1 MKANQKHCKVNYTIV
16 TPYSHETLFQVI
28 DVNGKQYRVDYL
40 PRPCN
45 TISDLY
51 AVYHQGVR
59 FSTFAKFLKSI
70 N

>member
-16 TPYSHETLFQVI
+16 TPYSDETLFQII

-40 PRPCN
+40 PRPCK
-45 TISDLY
+45 SVADLY
-51 AVYHQGVR
+51 AVIVNGVKY
-59 FSTFAKFLKSI
+59 STLAKFLKSI